1 MTKLNKLGNIIQNK
15 WGHRVILYLLAHRT
29 KLYFSNETLRLLA
42 QGDEIRTRTRY
53 IYLFV
58 ITIDIIIYDFFFN
71 SKKNFL

>member
-42 QGDEIRTRTRY
+42 QGDDIRTKTRHVIY
-53 IYLFV
+53 IYFYL
-58 ITIDIIIYDFFFN
+58 III
-71 SKKNFL
+71 FLY

>member
-42 QGDEIRTRTRY
+42 QGDEIRTRTRHV
-53 IYLFV
+53 YLF
-58 ITIDIIIYDFFFN
+58 YFFFN
-71 SKKNFL
+71 HHGYDRYFNSLIIV

>member
-1 MTKLNKLGNIIQNK
+1 MTKLNKLVNIIQNK

-53 IYLFV
+53 VYLFI
-58 ITIDIIIYDFFFN
+58 ITIIMILLFRFY
-71 SKKNFL
+71 